1 MKSEIRIP
9 KSETSS
15 KEQNPEFQTGSS
27 ACDSVSLLQVS
38 DLFRISDFVLR
49 ACGTLVCCVALV
61 SRTWAGDQPQWGQG
75 FARNMVSAE
84 TGLVDDFDPATG
96 KNVKWVVSLGS
107 QTWSTPVVAQG
118 RVFIGTNNDS
128 PRDPRHKGD
137 RSVLLCLDE
146 KDGHLLW
153 QLVCPKLGADVYLD
167 WPRAG
172 MCSPPTV
179 EGNRVYF
186 ITNRGEAVCLDIE
199 GQANGNDGPYRDEAR
214 HMTANGRSSLVARG
228 STLVPQD
235 ANDES
240 GAIKDVTPLD
250 ADILWLFDIPR
261 QAGTWPHDGAHG
273 SPLLDGDFLYVNTSN
288 GVDNTHKRIRCP
300 DGPSLIV
307 LDKKSGRLVARD
319 NEGIGPR
326 IFHSTWSCPALG
338 VVNGRKLIFFC
349 GGDGVVY
356 AFEPVGA
363 NNYSPLQQE
372 GAKDISPLRRVWRFD
387 CDPSA
392 PKENVSQYLRNR
404 AQSPSNI
411 KSTPVF
417 YDNRLYVTV
426 GGDIWWGKNRA
437 WLKCI
442 DATQT
447 GEITSSG
454 LLWSCDLKEHCCST
468 PAVYEG
474 LVFVADCGRQ
484 ISCVDAATGKVCWTQ
499 ETKGDMWAST
509 LVADG
514 KVYIGT
520 NRGDFWILAAGR
532 EKKVIRTIELG
543 SDSAATPVAANGVLY
558 VATMNKLYALQK
570 KP

>member
-1 MKSEIRIP
+1 MLGACAALLCVCFLP
-9 KSETSS
+9 
-15 KEQNPEFQTGSS
+15 S
-27 ACDSVSLLQVS
+27 AGWS
-38 DLFRISDFVLR
+38 
-49 ACGTLVCCVALV
+49 
-61 SRTWAGDQPQWGQG
+61 GDQAQWGQA
-75 FARNMVSAE
+75 FTRNMVSAE
-84 TGLVDDFDPATG
+84 TGLVDSFDPATG
-96 KNVKWVVSLGS
+96 KNVKWVVPLGS

-118 RVFIGTNNDS
+118 RVFIGTNNDV

-153 QLVCPKLGADVYLD
+153 QLVCPKLGSDVYLD
-167 WPRAG
+167 WTRAG
-172 MCSPPTV
+172 MCSAPTV

-199 GQANGNDGPYRDEAR
+199 GQANGNDGPYKDEAW

-240 GAIKDVTPLD
+240 GAIKDVAALD
-250 ADILWLFDIPR
+250 ADIIWLFDIPR

-273 SPLLDGDFLYVNTSN
+273 SMLIDGDFLYVNTSN

-307 LDKKSGRLVARD
+307 LDKKTGRLVARD
-319 NEGIGPR
+319 YEGIGPR

-349 GGDGVVY
+349 GGDDVVY
-356 AFEPVGA
+356 AFEPLSAAVSSPVGWA
-363 NNYSPLQQE
+363 SAHADN
-372 GAKDISPLRRVWRFD
+372 KDVPGREQHGLKPILPPQTSNSQGVQALRRVWRFD
-387 CDPSA
+387 CDPA
-392 PKENVSQYLRNR
+392 GPKENVSQYLRNR
-404 AQSPSNI
+404 QVSPSNI

-417 YDNRLYVTV
+417 FNNRLYVTV
-426 GGDIWWGKNRA
+426 GGDIWWGKNQA

-442 DATQT
+442 DATKE
-447 GEITSSG
+447 GDITSTG
-454 LLWSCDLKEHCCST
+454 LLWSRDLKEHCCST
-468 PAVYEG
+468 PSVQDG
-474 LVFVADCGRQ
+474 LVYTADCGRQ
-484 ISCVDAATGKVCWTQ
+484 VYCIDADTGKVQWTQ
-499 ETKGDMWAST
+499 ETKGDIWAST

-520 NRGDFWILAAGR
+520 NRRDFWILAAGR
-532 EKKVIRTIELG
+532 EKKVLCTVVL
-543 SDSAATPVAANGVLY
+543 DSPISSTAIAANGVIY
-558 VATMNKLYALQK
+558 VATMTKLYALQK
-570 KP
+570 PR

>member
-1 MKSEIRIP
+1 MMQGMEGYNRIL
-9 KSETSS
+9 
-15 KEQNPEFQTGSS
+15 
-27 ACDSVSLLQVS
+27 AAMLL
-38 DLFRISDFVLR
+38 
-49 ACGTLVCCVALV
+49 CGLLPVFAA
-61 SRTWAGDQPQWGQG
+61 RAGDQPQWGQG
-75 FARNMVSAE
+75 FTRNMVSAE

-96 KNVKWVVSLGS
+96 KNVKWVASLGS
-107 QTWSTPVVAQG
+107 ETWSTPVVAQG

-146 KDGHLLW
+146 KDGRLLW
-153 QLVCPKLGADVYLD
+153 QLVVPKLGADVYLD

-172 MCSPPTV
+172 ICSPATV
-179 EGNRVYF
+179 EGNRVYL

-199 GQANGNDGPYRDEAR
+199 GQANGNDGPYKDEGR

-235 ANDES
+235 ANDKGETL
-240 GAIKDVTPLD
+240 DVTPLD
-250 ADILWLFDIPR
+250 ADIIWLFDIPR
-261 QAGTWPHDGAHG
+261 EAGTWPHDSAHG
-273 SPLLDGDFLYVNTSN
+273 SMLIEGDFLYVNTSN

-307 LDKKSGRLVARD
+307 LNKKTGRLVARD
-319 NEGIGPR
+319 YEGIGPR

-338 VVNGRKLIFFC
+338 VVNGRKLLFFC

-356 AFEPVGA
+356 AFEP
-363 NNYSPLQQE
+363 LQAAPPE
-372 GAKDISPLRRVWRFD
+372 GKVETLKRVWRFD

-392 PKENVSQYLRNR
+392 PKENVSQYLHNR
-404 AQSPSNI
+404 EQSPSNI

-417 YDNRLYVTV
+417 HNNRLYVTV
-426 GGDIWWGKNRA
+426 GGDIWWGKTQA

-442 DATQT
+442 DATKT
-447 GEITSSG
+447 GDITSSG
-454 LLWSCDLKEHCCST
+454 LLWSCDLRQHCCST
-468 PAVYEG
+468 PAVHEG

-484 ISCVDAATGKVCWTQ
+484 IYCVDADTGKVYWTQ

-520 NRGDFWILAAGR
+520 NRGEFWVLAAGR
-532 EKKVIRTIELG
+532 EKKVISTIELD
-543 SDSAATPVAANGVLY
+543 SDIAATPVAANGVLY
-558 VATMNKLYALQK
+558 VTTMRKLYALQK
-570 KP
+570 RQ